1 MHERERRKVKD
12 IDYNILDAVVK
23 PDHEDES
30 GLTPI
35 RTGRLKAE
43 DTNTTQEKMELD
55 DELDELDTEDD
66 ELDELDTEDDDL
78 DELDTEDDDLD
89 ELDNCLNL
97 IVVLIKVKVNR
108 LSISGRSL

>member
-1 MHERERRKVKD
+1 MSVMPHMHERERRKVKD
-12 IDYNILDAVVK
+12 IDYNILDAVGK
-23 PDHEDES
+23 TDHADES

-35 RTGRLKAE
+35 NRTRRLKAE

-78 DELDTEDDDLD
+78 DELD
-89 ELDNCLNL
+89 NCLNL

>member
-1 MHERERRKVKD
+1 MSVMPHMHERERRRVKD

-35 RTGRLKAE
+35 RTRRLKAE
-43 DTNTTQEKMELD
+43 DTNTTQEKME
-55 DELDELDTEDD
+55 
-66 ELDELDTEDDDL
+66 L

-97 IVVLIKVKVNR
+97 IVV
-108 LSISGRSL
+108 